1 MATGQEERARD
12 LKAGVVRDSA
22 MFSDASSTV
31 HVLHLAR
38 PLSRP
43 NCAAR
48 MDADEVSC
56 RRVAESYILLLTVH
70 ITVGVLQAIPLCSAH
85 QSISP
90 DHTTYRVP

>member
-48 MDADEVSC
+48 MDADEVCCKPFPCAARISLSRQIIPRIEC
-56 RRVAESYILLLTVH
+56 REGWCR
-70 ITVGVLQAIPLCSAH
+70 
-85 QSISP
+85 
-90 DHTTYRVP
+90 